1 MADEKKPDLI
11 EVSILRDFWDQ
22 DGTRHRAG
30 TVVKVPVE
38 AALDGI
44 ESGALAR
51 VKGSK

>member
-1 MADEKKPDLI
+1 MAETTIK
-11 EVSILRDFWDQ
+11 VTILRDFWDG

-30 TVVKVPVE
+30 TEVDVPIE

-51 VKGSK
+51 YKGEKKD